1 MPIALVLDVH
11 LGLGGDEEV
20 PLRELEERD
29 VLVELEVLGDF
40 VDDVVDLQRTAALL
54 HDVEGVVVDGLLE
67 DGDAVDAAVAEA
79 AVERIRVAVPV
90 DVEHAAVVD
99 LCHAV
104 RPARL
109 VADLQRLEEAH
120 RQLLAGRV
128 EPQCGDH
135 EVVRV

>member
-11 LGLGGDEEV
+11 LGLSCDEEV
-20 PLRELEERD
+20 PLGELEERD

-54 HDVEGVVVDGLLE
+54 HDVEGIVVDGLLE
-67 DGDAVDAAVAEA
+67 DGDAVDATVAEA

-99 LCHAV
+99 LRHAV
-104 RPARL
+104 RPARF
-109 VADLQRLEEAH
+109 VTDLQRLEEAH

-128 EPQCGDH
+128 EPQRGDH